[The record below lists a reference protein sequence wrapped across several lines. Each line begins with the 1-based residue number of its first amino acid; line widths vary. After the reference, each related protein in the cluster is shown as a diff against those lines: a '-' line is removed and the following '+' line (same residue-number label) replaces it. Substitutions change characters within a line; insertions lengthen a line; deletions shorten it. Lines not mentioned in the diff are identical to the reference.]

1 MGDTKIKTK
10 AAMLNELESI
20 KGLLLEEDDIP
31 ILQEVIEQQAAQVP
45 APSKPEHKEP
55 ERKLPPKTAAGEKT
69 VYEEQQDFFSSPDFI
84 SKNHISQSHTSQQYN
99 PQSFTPT
106 HTDFDH
112 IDLSEI
118 YPFDSANE
126 LLDTLSD
133 LEKHTEEV
141 TTSKLP
147 GNNQKPTFARPNL
160 AKATGENPFL
170 PEHIRSRLHGN
181 NPPPLFANE
190 TAKKIA
196 NTSVPSRQLGNTFGT
211 GAASNTTKTNHY
223 QQDIIDSIIDKMMPE
238 IEKELRNRLE
248 TMSKNM
254 LDEFNK

>member
-31 ILQEVIEQQAAQVP
+31 ILQEVIEQQAAHVP
-45 APSKPEHKEP
+45 APFKPEHKASE
-55 ERKLPPKTAAGEKT
+55 EKSLTKTAAEEKT
-69 VYEEQQDFFSSPDFI
+69 VYEEQQDFFSAPHYNSQNYPPA
-84 SKNHISQSHTSQQYN
+84 HIE
-99 PQSFTPT
+99 
-106 HTDFDH
+106 FDH

-118 YPFDSANE
+118 YPFDSGNE

-141 TTSKLP
+141 TTSKLS
-147 GNNQKPTFARPNL
+147 GNHQKSAFARPNL

-196 NTSVPSRQLGNTFGT
+196 NTSTPSRQLGNTFGT
-211 GAASNTTKTNHY
+211 GTAGNATKTNHY

-248 TMSKNM
+248 TMSKNIV
-254 LDEFNK
+254 DEFNK